1 MARVRKAAQAPPG
14 ELRLLR
20 LRLKELEETLQA
32 IRAGRV
38 DAVLVSG
45 PKGDRIFTLQG
56 SEHPYRVLVEAMNE
70 GAATLSSQGI
80 ILFANPRLAEML
92 GCPLQRLLG
101 SSLTKFT
108 KNIQCQSFEKLL
120 LRVENGPQK
129 VQASLRLSGGRYL
142 PVYL

>member
-1 MARVRKAAQAPPG
+1 MARVRRAAKSPSK
-14 ELRLLR
+14 ELSRLR
-20 LRLKELEETLQA
+20 LRLEELEETLQA
-32 IRAGRV
+32 IRAGQV

-56 SEHPYRVLVEAMNE
+56 SEHPYRVLIEAMNE
-70 GAATLSSQGI
+70 GAATLSTQGI

-108 KNIQCQSFEKLL
+108 KDIQSRSFEKLE
-120 LRVENGPQK
+120 RPAGVG
-129 VQASLRLSGGRYL
+129 L
-142 PVYL
+142 PPVCR